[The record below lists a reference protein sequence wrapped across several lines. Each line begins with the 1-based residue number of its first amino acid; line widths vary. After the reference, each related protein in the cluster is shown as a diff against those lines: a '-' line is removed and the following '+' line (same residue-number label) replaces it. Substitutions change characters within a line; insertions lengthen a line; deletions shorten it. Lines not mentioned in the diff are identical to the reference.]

1 MLLFTSTNGMQES
14 YWWGGR
20 VKRLSPAQIR
30 KMKEN
35 MRKVPEIQKKSELY
49 HRNEELAAEDILATQ
64 LDSTL
69 EEKEVNK
76 PNLESATEK
85 KKNLWETIKSALFW

>member
-1 MLLFTSTNGMQES
+1 MQES

-20 VKRLSPAQIR
+20 VKRLSPSQIR

-35 MRKVPEIQKKSELY
+35 MRKVPEIQKKSDLY

-64 LDSTL
+64 LDSTV
-69 EEKEVNK
+69 ENKRIEKTEFEPSIEKEK
-76 PNLESATEK
+76 TRWGK
-85 KKNLWETIKSALFW
+85 IKSALFW

>member
-1 MLLFTSTNGMQES
+1 MLLFTSTNRMQES

-35 MRKVPEIQKKSELY
+35 MRKVPEIQKKSDLY

-64 LDSTL
+64 LDWTV
-69 EEKEVNK
+69 EEKEVNQA
-76 PNLESATEK
+76 NLESPTEK
-85 KKNLWETIKSALFW
+85 TKTRWEKIKSALFW

>member
-1 MLLFTSTNGMQES
+1 MLLFTSTNRMQES

-20 VKRLSPAQIR
+20 VKRLSPSQIR

-49 HRNEELAAEDILATQ
+49 HRNEELAAEDILTTQ
-64 LDSTL
+64 LNWTI
-69 EEKEVNK
+69 EKKEVNK
-76 PNLESATEK
+76 PNLKSPTEK
-85 KKNLWETIKSALFW
+85 TKTRWEKIKSALFW

>member
-1 MLLFTSTNGMQES
+1 MQES

-49 HRNEELAAEDILATQ
+49 HRNDELAAEDILATQ
-64 LDSTL
+64 LDSTV
-69 EEKEVNK
+69 ENKRIEKTEFEPSIEKEK
-76 PNLESATEK
+76 TRWGK
-85 KKNLWETIKSALFW
+85 IKSALFW

>member
-1 MLLFTSTNGMQES
+1 MLLFTITNRMQES

-20 VKRLSPAQIR
+20 VKRLSPSQIR

-49 HRNEELAAEDILATQ
+49 HRNDELAAEDILATQ
-64 LDSTL
+64 LDSTV
-69 EEKEVNK
+69 ENKRIEKTEFEPSIEKEK
-76 PNLESATEK
+76 TRWGK
-85 KKNLWETIKSALFW
+85 IKSALFW

>member
-1 MLLFTSTNGMQES
+1 MQES

-20 VKRLSPAQIR
+20 VKRLSPSQIR

-49 HRNEELAAEDILATQ
+49 HRNEELAAEDILTTQ
-64 LDSTL
+64 LDSTV
-69 EEKEVNK
+69 ENKRIEKSEFEPSIEKEK
-76 PNLESATEK
+76 TRWEK
-85 KKNLWETIKSALFW
+85 IKSALFW

>member
-1 MLLFTSTNGMQES
+1 MQES

-20 VKRLSPAQIR
+20 VKRLSPSQIR

-49 HRNEELAAEDILATQ
+49 HRNEELAAEDILTTQ
-64 LDSTL
+64 LDSTV
-69 EEKEVNK
+69 ENKEVNK
-76 PNLESATEK
+76 PNLESPTEK
-85 KKNLWETIKSALFW
+85 TKTRWEKIKSALFW

>member
-1 MLLFTSTNGMQES
+1 MQES

-20 VKRLSPAQIR
+20 VKRLSPSQIR

-49 HRNEELAAEDILATQ
+49 HRNEELAAEDILTTQ
-64 LDSTL
+64 LDSTV
-69 EEKEVNK
+69 ENKRIEKTEFEPSTEKEK
-76 PNLESATEK
+76 TRWGK
-85 KKNLWETIKSALFW
+85 IKSALFW

>member
-1 MLLFTSTNGMQES
+1 MLLFTSTNRMQES

-20 VKRLSPAQIR
+20 VKRLSASQIR

-49 HRNEELAAEDILATQ
+49 HRNDELAAEDILATQ
-64 LDSTL
+64 LDSTP
-69 EEKEVNK
+69 EKKEVNK
-76 PNLESATEK
+76 PHLESSTEK
-85 KKNLWETIKSALFW
+85 EKTRWGKIKSALFW

>member
-1 MLLFTSTNGMQES
+1 MQES

-20 VKRLSPAQIR
+20 VKRLSPSQIR

-49 HRNEELAAEDILATQ
+49 HRNDELAAEDILATQ
-64 LDSTL
+64 LDSTV
-69 EEKEVNK
+69 ENKRIEKTEFEPSIEKEK
-76 PNLESATEK
+76 TRWGK
-85 KKNLWETIKSALFW
+85 IKSALFW

>member
-1 MLLFTSTNGMQES
+1 MLLFTSTNRMQES

-20 VKRLSPAQIR
+20 VKRLSPSQIR

-49 HRNEELAAEDILATQ
+49 HRNDELAAEDILATQ
-64 LDSTL
+64 LDSTV
-69 EEKEVNK
+69 ENKRIEKTEFEPSIEKEK
-76 PNLESATEK
+76 TRWGK
-85 KKNLWETIKSALFW
+85 IKSALFW

>member
-20 VKRLSPAQIR
+20 VKRLSPSQIR

-49 HRNEELAAEDILATQ
+49 HRNDELAAEDILATQ
-64 LDSTL
+64 LDSTV
-69 EEKEVNK
+69 ENKRIEKTEFEPSIEKEK
-76 PNLESATEK
+76 TRWGK
-85 KKNLWETIKSALFW
+85 IKSALFW

>member
-1 MLLFTSTNGMQES
+1 MQES

-20 VKRLSPAQIR
+20 VKRLSPSQLR
-30 KMKEN
+30 NMKEN

-49 HRNEELAAEDILATQ
+49 HRNEELAEDILATQ

-69 EEKEVNK
+69 EKKEINK
-76 PNLESATEK
+76 PHLESPTEK
-85 KKNLWETIKSALFW
+85 KKTRWGKIKSALFW

>member
-1 MLLFTSTNGMQES
+1 
-14 YWWGGR
+14 
-20 VKRLSPAQIR
+20 
-30 KMKEN
+30 

-85 KKNLWETIKSALFW
+85 KKNLWETIKSALF

>member
-1 MLLFTSTNGMQES
+1 MQES

-20 VKRLSPAQIR
+20 VKRLSPSQIK

-49 HRNEELAAEDILATQ
+49 HRNEELAAEDILTTQ
-64 LDSTL
+64 LDSTV
-69 EEKEVNK
+69 ENKRIEK
-76 PNLESATEK
+76 TEFEPSIENEK
-85 KKNLWETIKSALFW
+85 TRWEKIKSALFW

>member
-1 MLLFTSTNGMQES
+1 MQES

-20 VKRLSPAQIR
+20 VKRLSPSQIR

-64 LDSTL
+64 LDSTV
-69 EEKEVNK
+69 ENKRIEKTEFEPSIEKEK
-76 PNLESATEK
+76 TRWGK
-85 KKNLWETIKSALFW
+85 IKSALFW

>member
-1 MLLFTSTNGMQES
+1 MQES

-20 VKRLSPAQIR
+20 VKRLSPSQIR

-49 HRNEELAAEDILATQ
+49 HRNEELAAEDILTTQ
-64 LDSTL
+64 LDSTV
-69 EEKEVNK
+69 ENKRIEK
-76 PNLESATEK
+76 TEFEPSIAK
-85 KKNLWETIKSALFW
+85 EKTRWEKIKSALFW

>member
-1 MLLFTSTNGMQES
+1 MQES

-20 VKRLSPAQIR
+20 VKRLSPSQIR

-64 LDSTL
+64 LDWTV
-69 EEKEVNK
+69 EKKEINN
-76 PNLESATEK
+76 PHLESPNKKTKTRWEK
-85 KKNLWETIKSALFW
+85 IKSALFW

>member
-20 VKRLSPAQIR
+20 VKRLSPSQIR

-69 EEKEVNK
+69 EKNK
-76 PNLESATEK
+76 PHLGSPTEK
-85 KKNLWETIKSALFW
+85 RKTRWEKIKSALFW

>member
-1 MLLFTSTNGMQES
+1 MQES

-20 VKRLSPAQIR
+20 VKRLSPSQIR

-49 HRNEELAAEDILATQ
+49 HRNEELAAEDILTTQ
-64 LDSTL
+64 LDSTV
-69 EEKEVNK
+69 ENKRIEQTEFEPSIEKEK
-76 PNLESATEK
+76 TRWK
-85 KKNLWETIKSALFW
+85 KIKSALFW

>member
-1 MLLFTSTNGMQES
+1 MQES

-20 VKRLSPAQIR
+20 VKRFSPSQIR

-49 HRNEELAAEDILATQ
+49 HRNEELAAEDILTTQ
-64 LDSTL
+64 LDSTV
-69 EEKEVNK
+69 ENKRIEK
-76 PNLESATEK
+76 TEFEPSIK
-85 KKNLWETIKSALFW
+85 KGETRWEKIKSALFW

>member
-20 VKRLSPAQIR
+20 VKRLSPSQIR

-49 HRNEELAAEDILATQ
+49 HRNEELAAEDILTTQ
-64 LDSTL
+64 LNWTI
-69 EEKEVNK
+69 EKKEVNK
-76 PNLESATEK
+76 PNLKSPTEK
-85 KKNLWETIKSALFW
+85 TKTRWEKIKSALFW

>member
-69 EEKEVNK
+69 EKKEINK
-76 PNLESATEK
+76 SHLESPTEK
-85 KKNLWETIKSALFW
+85 RKTRWGKIKSALFW

>member
-1 MLLFTSTNGMQES
+1 
-14 YWWGGR
+14 
-20 VKRLSPAQIR
+20 
-30 KMKEN
+30 

-69 EEKEVNK
+69 EKKEVNK
-76 PNLESATEK
+76 PNLESPTEK
-85 KKNLWETIKSALFW
+85 TETRWEKIKSALF

>member
-1 MLLFTSTNGMQES
+1 MQES

-20 VKRLSPAQIR
+20 VKRLSPSQIR

-64 LDSTL
+64 LDSTP
-69 EEKEVNK
+69 EKKEINK
-76 PNLESATEK
+76 LHLESPNEK
-85 KKNLWETIKSALFW
+85 TKTRWEKIKSALFW

>member
-1 MLLFTSTNGMQES
+1 MQES

-20 VKRLSPAQIR
+20 VKRLSPSQIR

-49 HRNEELAAEDILATQ
+49 HRNEELVAEDILTTQ
-64 LDSTL
+64 LDSTV
-69 EEKEVNK
+69 ESKRIEKTEFEPSIEKE
-76 PNLESATEK
+76 
-85 KKNLWETIKSALFW
+85 ETRWGKIKSALFW

>member
-1 MLLFTSTNGMQES
+1 
-14 YWWGGR
+14 
-20 VKRLSPAQIR
+20 
-30 KMKEN
+30 

-85 KKNLWETIKSALFW
+85 KKNLCETIKSALF